1 MGVMILGSLMCFGI
15 LNEFKYF
22 NPIRMMVTLMC
33 MALFFN
39 MVFRDSAKHREYFFY
54 SYIAFQISSIF
65 FAYWQFYQVME
76 EQDMVAKTCEDMQK
90 KDQFKNMKI
99 GSMEECYE
107 VVNNYADKAV
117 MTFIFVAVIIATHF
131 ILVVY
136 THWKNYGR
144 QEFSEQVDDEGN
156 KEAGENEQV

>member
-1 MGVMILGSLMCFGI
+1 
-15 LNEFKYF
+15 
-22 NPIRMMVTLMC
+22 
-33 MALFFN
+33 
-39 MVFRDSAKHREYFFY
+39 
-54 SYIAFQISSIF
+54 
-65 FAYWQFYQVME
+65 ME

-90 KDQFKNMKI
+90 KNQFKNMKI
-99 GSMEECYE
+99 SSMEECYE

-136 THWKNYGR
+136 THWKNFGR

-156 KEAGENEQV
+156 KEPGENEQV